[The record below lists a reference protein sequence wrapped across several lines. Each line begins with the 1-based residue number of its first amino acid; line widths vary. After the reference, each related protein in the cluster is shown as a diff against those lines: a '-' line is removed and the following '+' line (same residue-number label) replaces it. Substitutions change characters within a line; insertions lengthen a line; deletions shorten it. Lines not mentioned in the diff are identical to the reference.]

1 MTTLTLR
8 YRKCYFVVSGP
19 TPNRPGSGRAEKRK
33 TGAIHGIPGSPIH
46 EIGADASKR
55 VVRPTRKA
63 DEPT

>member
-1 MTTLTLR
+1 MSN
-8 YRKCYFVVSGP
+8 V
-19 TPNRPGSGRAEKRK
+19 AA
-33 TGAIHGIPGSPIH
+33 GAIHGIPGSPIH